1 MAIDRGYGIA
11 TSSVIA
17 DSYDLDALIADTE
30 AAKVAAL
37 AAQVAAEL
45 AETNAETAE
54 TNAETAETNAE
65 TAETNAETAET
76 NAAASATTAATQAAL
91 ATTNG
96 AAQVTLATA
105 QVALATTKATA
116 AATSATAAETAET
129 NAETAE
135 TNAETAQAA
144 AEAALDTFDDRF
156 LGSKASDP
164 TVDNDGNAL
173 LEGAMY
179 YNTTANDIRF
189 YNGSSWDAPATD
201 AATSATAA
209 ASSASSASTAKTAAE
224 TAETNA
230 ETAETN
236 AETAETNAETA
247 QTAAET
253 AKTAAETAK
262 TAAETAKTAA
272 ETAETNA
279 ETAETNAETAE
290 TNAASSATAAAAS
303 AAAAAASA
311 DSFDDTYLGAKSSDP
326 TLDNDGD
333 ALTEGDMYF
342 NTSTDRMKVYDG
354 SSWDNVAVDSATV
367 VTKTSATGSGA
378 LPAGT
383 TAQRDGSPSAGYI
396 RWNTTDTSAEIY
408 DGSGWTAVGGGNT
421 TDKGLYEH
429 EHTIDADYSI
439 TSGNNAMSAGPIT
452 ISSGYSVTVPTGST
466 WVIV

>member
-45 AETNAETAE
+45 
-54 TNAETAETNAE
+54 AETNAE

-279 ETAETNAETAE
+279 ETAETNA
-290 TNAASSATAAAAS
+290 ASSATAAAAS